1 MEQTIKNFIEDVQ
14 QIDKTLNTNQILLY
28 LWFNCDNNCNNCVAR
43 GITKDC
49 YDFFEIVYNRIIK
62 PNDESRIKNAL
73 ETLKETRG

>member
-1 MEQTIKNFIEDVQ
+1 MEQTIKNFVDDVQ

-28 LWFNCDNNCNNCVAR
+28 LWVNCNNNCNKCVAK
-43 GITKDC
+43 GIAKDC
-49 YDFFEIVYNRIIK
+49 NDLFDVVYNRIIK